1 MLMWR
6 MYRLSNT
13 KRVFVKQQVIF
24 EPDRSR
30 TNINNFIEAWHNY
43 LLSLYYEVV
52 KIQPPTR
59 EVTSPDRSWSYEVDV
74 ERKSST
80 RENMDIPN
88 WKTLGKWFWV
98 MKSRF
103 ALIGGTNLSH
113 EEYLEAYWLDWVFY
127 PPFYTRLET
136 ALRGQNCFYT
146 CTAFLDLRI

>member
-1 MLMWR
+1 MGQHWSKQYYLGR
-6 MYRLSNT
+6 NLCSCGACTDYQT
-13 KRVFVKQQVIF
+13 QKRVFVKQQVIF

-52 KIQPPTR
+52 KIQPPALTSHTR

-88 WKTLGKWFWV
+88 
-98 MKSRF
+98 
-103 ALIGGTNLSH
+103 
-113 EEYLEAYWLDWVFY
+113 
-127 PPFYTRLET
+127 
-136 ALRGQNCFYT
+136 
-146 CTAFLDLRI
+146 